1 MGLAAACNTARG
13 QGRGEEDKENTS
25 VCGNQLF
32 PGVGQA
38 PELPGAAAQ
47 RGAEDKHCLL
57 RQGEQVTF
65 TVLDLFSIIR
75 YNLTSLIEFKSSL

>member
-1 MGLAAACNTARG
+1 MGPATVCNTARG
-13 QGRGEEDKENTS
+13 QGNGEEDKENTN
-25 VCGNQLF
+25 NQLF

-38 PELPGAAAQ
+38 PELSRAAAQ
-47 RGAEDKHCLL
+47 RGAEDKHCLV
-57 RQGEQVTF
+57 RQGERVAF